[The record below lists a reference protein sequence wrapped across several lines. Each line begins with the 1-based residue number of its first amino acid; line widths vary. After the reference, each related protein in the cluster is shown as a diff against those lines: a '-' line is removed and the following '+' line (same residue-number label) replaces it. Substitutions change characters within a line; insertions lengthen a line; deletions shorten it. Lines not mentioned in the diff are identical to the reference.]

1 MNTFTDKEWGYGDE
15 PESLFMPAAFD
26 ARSIVRTLKEAGM
39 KSVILTC
46 KHHDGFCLWPTSTTE
61 HSVKKSPWRNGKGDV
76 VKEIADACRELGLGF
91 GVYLSPWDRNN
102 GAYGKP
108 GYISIYRAQL
118 TELLSNYGPI
128 SEVWFDGAN
137 GGDGYY
143 GGARETRTIDRRTYY
158 RWDETWALVK
168 KLQPSAV
175 IFSDGG
181 PDVRWAG
188 DEEGY
193 AGETNWS
200 LLRLD
205 EVYPGYDKYT
215 ELISG
220 HPDGTHWIPAECDVS
235 IRPGWFYH
243 EKEDTLVKSPASLY
257 ELYFKSVGRNA
268 SLLLNVPPDRRGRI
282 HATDSSA
289 LMLFKQMREKTFTI
303 DYARRGD
310 AAASPVRGNEPQFAA
325 SNVNDGDP
333 ETYWSTGDGATSG
346 SVTLTFASPTIVDCV
361 MLQEY
366 TPLGQRVE
374 EFSIDEWNG
383 DVRPGAW
390 SVIDTGT
397 TIGYKRLIRF
407 SPRPV
412 SKIRLNVVKSRACP
426 AISTFGL
433 FKENSR

>member
-1 MNTFTDKEWGYGDE
+1 
-15 PESLFMPAAFD
+15 
-26 ARSIVRTLKEAGM
+26 
-39 KSVILTC
+39 
-46 KHHDGFCLWPTSTTE
+46 
-61 HSVKKSPWRNGKGDV
+61 
-76 VKEIADACRELGLGF
+76 
-91 GVYLSPWDRNN
+91 
-102 GAYGKP
+102 
-108 GYISIYRAQL
+108 
-118 TELLSNYGPI
+118 
-128 SEVWFDGAN
+128 
-137 GGDGYY
+137 
-143 GGARETRTIDRRTYY
+143 
-158 RWDETWALVK
+158 
-168 KLQPSAV
+168 
-175 IFSDGG
+175 
-181 PDVRWAG
+181 
-188 DEEGY
+188 
-193 AGETNWS
+193 
-200 LLRLD
+200 
-205 EVYPGYDKYT
+205 
-215 ELISG
+215 
-220 HPDGTHWIPAECDVS
+220 
-235 IRPGWFYH
+235 
-243 EKEDTLVKSPASLY
+243 
-257 ELYFKSVGRNA
+257 
-268 SLLLNVPPDRRGRI
+268 
-282 HATDSSA
+282 
-289 LMLFKQMREKTFTI
+289 MLFKQMREKTFTI

-407 SPRPV
+407 SPRPI